1 MKNILKITA
10 GTLIITTMVACGG
23 GSGVEIKKSKLEELK
38 AQQTEI
44 AAEIKALETEIA
56 GLGDSATTSNDKR
69 KMVSISP
76 VTATTFEKYID
87 VQGHVEGD
95 ENVILSAKA
104 PANVIKVHVRAG
116 DQVRKGQTLATLDGE
131 IVRTQLKDLETNYK
145 LVAEVYNKQKA
156 LWEKGVGSE
165 IQFLQAKTNKESLE
179 QKLATLKENLAM
191 YSITSPINGTVD
203 EVNLKEGQMAAPG
216 MPAIRV
222 VNFSKLKVKA
232 DLAETYASE
241 VKSGNAVVVVFPDLN
256 KEYRTNLHYS
266 GRSIDQLNRTFK
278 IEADLPSSPE
288 YIPNMIAVV
297 KVVSY
302 KNQNALV
309 VPIGLVQESD
319 GEKIVYV
326 ADKASKKAVKRVVS
340 LGKIYNGKAEIT
352 SGLKAGDLLIT
363 AGYNDLN
370 DQESIEF

>member
-1 MKNILKITA
+1 MKNIIKVTA
-10 GTLIITTMVACGG
+10 GSLFISAMIACGG
-23 GSGVEIKKSKLEELK
+23 GSGIEIKKAKLEELK
-38 AQQTEI
+38 AKQSEI

-56 GLGDSATTSNDKR
+56 TSGDSTNSGNEKR
-69 KMVSISP
+69 KMVAIAPLEAS
-76 VTATTFEKYID
+76 TFEKYID
-87 VQGHVEGD
+87 VQGRVDGD
-95 ENVILSAKA
+95 ENVVLSAKV
-104 PANVIKVHVRAG
+104 PASVIKIHVRAG
-116 DQVRKGQTLATLDGE
+116 DPVKKGQTLATLDGE
-131 IVRTQLKDLETNYK
+131 IVKTQIKDLETNYK
-145 LVAEVYNKQKA
+145 LVAEVFNKQKS

-179 QKLATLKENLAM
+179 QKLATLKENLDM
-191 YSITSPINGTVD
+191 YVISSPITGTVD

-222 VNFSKLKVKA
+222 VNFAKLKVKA
-232 DLAETYASE
+232 DLAETYAPE
-241 VKSGNAVVVVFPDLN
+241 VKSGNAVVIQFPDLN

-297 KVVSY
+297 KVISY
-302 KNQNALV
+302 RNTNALV
-309 VPIGLVQESD
+309 VPMSLVQESD
-319 GEKIVYV
+319 GAKIVYV
-326 ADKASKKAVKRVVS
+326 ADKASKKAVKRTVT
-340 LGKIYNGKAEIT
+340 LGKVYNGKAEIT
-352 SGLKAGDLLIT
+352 SGLKAGDLIIT